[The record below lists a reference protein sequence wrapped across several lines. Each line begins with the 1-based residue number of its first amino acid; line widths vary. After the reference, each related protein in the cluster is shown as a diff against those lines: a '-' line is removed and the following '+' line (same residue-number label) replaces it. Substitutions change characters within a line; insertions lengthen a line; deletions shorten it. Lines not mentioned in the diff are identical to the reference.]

1 MAAKKIRLTDS
12 QTRVLSQILDFI
24 DARGERVFILK
35 GYAGTG
41 KTTLLRFLLKELKKR
56 NLPVHLMAPTGRAAK
71 VMSNLAGDGG
81 NNPIARTI
89 HSYIYSFKG
98 LNKNID
104 EKESPTFD
112 TDGQLFLEFEAGE
125 RACDESGDKVVH
137 IIDEASMVS
146 DFEQKEVSQAKFGS
160 GRLLNDLLS
169 YDLRSK
175 SKYIFVGDPCQL
187 PPVEQQQSP
196 ALNAAYFATHYHMR
210 VCEAQLTEIM
220 RQTDTSSLI
229 TASKKVRVLYQNA
242 PESAAVYGRGTV
254 WGKLPFRAMPD
265 IHWHV
270 DAGDLVRH
278 YIGQVKRAGLES
290 AIFICRSNAKCQ
302 QFNLSIRPM
311 LGITSSSVAV
321 GDMLMVT
328 QNNLLVPLVNGD
340 MVQVTEVT
348 DQVSHCCDL
357 QYRLVTVRELFTGK
371 LHKTW
376 LLEDILYCG
385 QPNLDKVRQS
395 NLMYDFVVRMRRQ
408 GIKQGS
414 NTFNTMMRTDVY
426 LNALRCNFGYAVT
439 CHKAQGGE
447 WDTVYVDMPRNITMN
462 PVKEKYQWVYTAMTR
477 ASRSLHLVNDFFYE

>member
-1 MAAKKIRLTDS
+1 MPAKTIRLTDS
-12 QTRVLSQILDFI
+12 QTRVLHQILEFI
-24 DARGERVFILK
+24 GSRDQVFILK

-41 KTTLLRFLLKELKKR
+41 KTTLLRFLLAELKKL
-56 NLPVHLMAPTGRAAK
+56 NLPVQLMAPTGRAAK
-71 VMSNLAGDGG
+71 VMSNLAGDGK

-98 LNKNID
+98 LNREVS
-104 EKESPTFD
+104 EKENATFD

-125 RACDESGDKVVH
+125 RLCEENGEKVIH

-146 DFEQKEVSQAKFGS
+146 DFEQKEVTQAKFGS
-160 GRLLNDLLS
+160 GQLLTDLLA
-169 YDLRSK
+169 YDIRPNSK
-175 SKYIFVGDPCQL
+175 FIFVGDPCQL

-196 ALNAAYFATHYHMR
+196 ALNATYFREHFRYRAQ
-210 VCEAQLTEIM
+210 EAQLTEIM
-220 RQTDTSSLI
+220 RQAGTSSLI
-229 TASKKVRVLYQNA
+229 TSSKKVRVLYQNA
-242 PESAAVYGRGTV
+242 PESAAIYGRGVV
-254 WGKLPFRAMPD
+254 WGKLPFRSSPD

-270 DAGDLVRH
+270 DVNDMVLH
-278 YIGQVKRAGLES
+278 YVDQVKRHDMES
-290 AIFICRSNAKCQ
+290 AIFICRSNTKCQ
-302 QFNLSIRPM
+302 QFNLSVRPL
-311 LGITSSSVAV
+311 LGITANNVSV

-348 DQVSHCCDL
+348 DEVTHRCGL
-357 QYRLVTVRELFTGK
+357 QYRLVKVKELFTGYE
-371 LHKTW
+371 HKTW
-376 LLEDILYCG
+376 MIEDILYCG

-395 NLMYDFVVRMRRQ
+395 NLMYDFVKRMAER

-414 NTFNTMMRTDVY
+414 PTFNNAMLNDVY

-447 WDTVYVDMPRNITMN
+447 WDTVYVDMPRNITRN
-462 PVKEKYQWVYTAMTR
+462 PVKENYQWVYTAMTR